1 MKLNTISVAINGKIY
16 SMKKY
21 IPIKMNFFIFSS
33 SSEIFEDIFS
43 NVSKILHHQMNYSD
57 VLNSTSAGGFI
68 SVQPPSAKA
77 ILSPFEKGCD
87 ICL

>member
-1 MKLNTISVAINGKIY
+1 MKLYTISVAINGKIY
-16 SMKKY
+16 SIKKY
-21 IPIKMNFFIFSS
+21 IAIKMYFFIFSS

-68 SVQPPSAKA
+68 SVQPSSVKEMLAP
-77 ILSPFEKGCD
+77 LV
-87 ICL
+87 

>member
-1 MKLNTISVAINGKIY
+1 MKLNTISVAIKGKIN

-68 SVQPPSAKA
+68 SVQPSSVKEMLAP
-77 ILSPFEKGCD
+77 LV
-87 ICL
+87 

>member
-33 SSEIFEDIFS
+33 SSEIFKDIFF

-68 SVQPPSAKA
+68 SVHPSSVKEMLAP
-77 ILSPFEKGCD
+77 LV
-87 ICL
+87 